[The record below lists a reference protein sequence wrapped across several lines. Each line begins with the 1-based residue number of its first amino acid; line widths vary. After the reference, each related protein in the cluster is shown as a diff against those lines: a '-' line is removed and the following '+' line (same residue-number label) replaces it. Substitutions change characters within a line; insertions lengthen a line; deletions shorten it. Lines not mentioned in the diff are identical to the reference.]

1 MKTEE
6 YIILIPARKNSK
18 RLKGKNKRLL
28 LGKPLISHSIEYALK
43 NFSKNQI
50 WVNTDDYEIKDITN
64 HYKVNFYMRDDN
76 LAEDETSTNSVVSDF
91 CKYLISEKINFK
103 NVITLQPTNPI
114 RSMTLLADCIKKY
127 ETSERNSLMTV
138 SILHK
143 KFGTIRDKNYNPMN
157 YKIGQ
162 RHQDLDDVFYE
173 NGLIYI
179 SSKYAIL
186 NLNNYIS
193 EDVFPYVTSEIGSM
207 IDIDFESDLK
217 FAELILKNQD
227 YL

>member
-18 RLKGKNKRLL
+18 RLKGKNKRML
-28 LGKPLISHSIEYALK
+28 LGKPLIGHSIEYALN

-50 WVNTDDYEIKDITN
+50 WVNSDDNEIKDITDS
-64 HYKVNFYMRDDN
+64 YEVNFYKRDDN
-76 LAEDETSTNSVVSDF
+76 LALDETSTNAVVLDF
-91 CKYLISEKINFK
+91 CKYLISKKIKFK

-114 RSMTLLADCIKKY
+114 RSEGLLIDCIKKY
-127 ETSERNSLMTV
+127 ENSDRNSLMTV

-162 RHQDLDDVFYE
+162 RHQDLDDLFYE